1 MKNKFLLT
9 IVLLFAFSHGYA
21 KIWKLSNQNIEVSF
35 DDQTVKFSFLDKRC
49 NKVWKQDLPTDGA
62 KLIKTT
68 QNKENLV
75 LKFSGKLPFELVLTL
90 TQEAAVQLEI
100 IADKK
105 ASMQDFAFPSALQAP
120 DKNHYVLFTETEG
133 LLVPVDDTNYPMI
146 DGNMYFCGGGT
157 AMSWIGMTDKDF
169 KTGFMAI
176 IDTPYDAKFVT
187 KRANGLISF
196 EPVWQPSMG
205 KFGYNRKVTY
215 HFFDKGGY
223 VAQCKEYRKYIW
235 KQNNVITLK
244 EKEKRFPAISKL
256 IGAVNLYVWDAAR
269 TIDFA
274 KELKQSGID
283 KALFL
288 WDANHTPYPVVGYDK
303 MLKDLGFATGAYD
316 IYTDLHYRDS
326 INYRVDL
333 KGPMRFERT
342 AFPGLFKKLAAIN
355 KDGKTYFN
363 QYGHTICPAT
373 VQPHMIERMDRE
385 LKEYEHETYFLDVY
399 QANGLFE
406 CYNPE
411 HQLTRKQFAEQV
423 NKNLQLIEDKYGLY
437 TGGEW
442 GADYVGSNSIY
453 AHGMM
458 TLQRTWWGKEI
469 DEKGSIYWSGDWK
482 SNPNPSIMNRSS
494 VAPDKYLKYSINEYT
509 RVPLYELVYHD
520 AVITSWRWED
530 GNHHMPAIW
539 WKKDLFNILYG
550 TAPLWSLNKETWDDY
565 KKTFIQSYQNICPWL
580 QKIGYDELVSHRFV
594 TLDHEVQESI
604 FSSGKKVV
612 VNFSDDDVTFE
623 GKNIKARGFITFE
636 NLLSKSHI

>member
-1 MKNKFLLT
+1 MLT
-9 IVLLFAFSHGYA
+9 CLLFLVTYVPSFA
-21 KIWKLSNQNIEVSF
+21 KVWTLSNHNIELSF
-35 DDQTVKFSFLDKRC
+35 DDQTVKFSVLDKRC
-49 NKVWKQDLPTDGA
+49 SKVWKQDLPANGA
-62 KLIKTT
+62 SLVNTT
-68 QNKENLV
+68 QNKDNLI
-75 LKFSGKLPFELVLTL
+75 LNFSGKLKFKVLL
-90 TQEAAVQLEI
+90 TIAQDATVQLEI
-100 IADKK
+100 IADKNS
-105 ASMQDFAFPSALQAP
+105 AIEDFTFPSAFQAP
-120 DKNHYVLFTETEG
+120 NNNHYLLCTDTEG
-133 LLVPVDDTNYPMI
+133 LLLPVDDTQYPMI
-146 DGNMYFCGGGT
+146 NGNMYYCGGGT
-157 AMSWIGMTDKDF
+157 AMSWIGITDKDF
-169 KTGFMAI
+169 KTGYMAI
-176 IDTPYDAKFVT
+176 IETPYDAKFIT
-187 KRANGLISF
+187 KRTNGLISF

-215 HFFDKGGY
+215 HFFNEGGY
-223 VAQCKEYRKYIW
+223 VAQCKAYRKYIW

-244 EKEKRFPAISKL
+244 EKEKQFPAISKL

-288 WDANHTPYPVVGYDK
+288 WDANHVPYPPIGYDK
-303 MLKDLGFATGAYD
+303 MLKELDYSTGAYD
-316 IYTDLHYRDS
+316 IYTDLHFRDTL
-326 INYRVDL
+326 NYNVDD

-342 AFPGLFKKLAAIN
+342 AFPGLFNKLAAIN
-355 KDGKTYFN
+355 IDGKTYFN

-373 VQPHMIERMDRE
+373 VQPYMKLRMDRE
-385 LKEYEHETYFLDVY
+385 LKEYPHETYFLDVY

-406 CYNPE
+406 CYAPE
-411 HQLTRKQFAEQV
+411 HPLTRKQFAEQV
-423 NKNLQLIEDKYGLY
+423 IKNLQLIENKYGLY

-442 GADYVGSNSIY
+442 GADYTGSNSIY

-494 VAPDKYLKYSINEYT
+494 VAPDNYLKYSINEYT

-565 KKTFIQSYQNICPWL
+565 KKTFIQSYQNISPWL
-580 QKIGYDELVSHRFV
+580 QKIGYDELLSHRFV
-594 TLDHEVQESI
+594 TPDHQIQESV

-612 VNFSDDDVTFE
+612 VNFGNDDVEVE
-623 GKNIKARGFITFE
+623 GKTIKSRSFITIE
-636 NLLSKSHI
+636 NL